1 MYLRGRGHLQW
12 RAPRLGVRLLSA
24 TFLLRRQAIR
34 VRLYGVTLSA
44 EKLGQ
49 MDEFR
54 SECSVGCGYRDQK
67 ASVTMRRF
75 CEEFGGGFSFD
86 REQELSRC

>member
-1 MYLRGRGHLQW
+1 V
-12 RAPRLGVRLLSA
+12 ASA
-24 TFLLRRQAIR
+24 TIGSQVASSNFLLRRQAIR

-54 SECSVGCGYRDQK
+54 SECSVGCGCRDQK

-75 CEEFGGGFSFD
+75 CEEFGGGFGFD

>member
-1 MYLRGRGHLQW
+1 
-12 RAPRLGVRLLSA
+12 
-24 TFLLRRQAIR
+24 
-34 VRLYGVTLSA
+34 
-44 EKLGQ
+44 

-67 ASVTMRRF
+67 ASVTTRRF
-75 CEEFGGGFSFD
+75 CEEFGGGFGFD